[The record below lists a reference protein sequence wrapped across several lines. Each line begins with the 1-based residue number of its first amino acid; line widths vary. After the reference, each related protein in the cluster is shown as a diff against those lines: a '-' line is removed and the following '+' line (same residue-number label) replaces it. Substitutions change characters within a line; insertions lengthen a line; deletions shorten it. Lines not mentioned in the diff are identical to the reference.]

1 MIRPATSSL
10 ALGLL
15 VSATALGGLACTGSI
30 GDGAGLGAK
39 PGPVNGPG
47 RPNPG
52 VNDPPPGPPVTADD
66 GAGPM
71 PLRRMTINEFN
82 NTVRDLLGQDVP
94 QITDESGFSGD
105 IEAFDHGFLRGA
117 AVGSANDARLFSQLS
132 DSIATT
138 AMGKMATLMPQG
150 CATPAAGAEEGCAK
164 KFIDE
169 FGLRAFRRPPTS
181 DETADLF
188 ALYQKVRGAEIG
200 LGFPEAVRTLISAML
215 QSPMFTYRWELGD
228 YKGNTQQLAR
238 LDDYAIASRL
248 SYMILASMPDA
259 ELFSAAAA
267 GQLTDPGKIG
277 DQARRLLASDKAKLG
292 LGEFVVQWLNV
303 SYLPTL
309 SKDES
314 FVNFTPAV
322 AKSML
327 LENASFFASIMQG
340 KSSKLEQLYTS
351 SSSFLD
357 AGLAKLYG
365 VSGVTGT
372 QMKAVDLNPQ
382 QRAGILTQGSFLA
395 AMADGDQPHPIR
407 RGLLILNQVL
417 CVPIAPPANFM
428 PPPVED
434 VAPNIPNRT
443 RFEKSTMREPSCAG
457 CHTRINMPGFAFE
470 NYDATGAWR
479 DTDAS
484 QPVNAAGVFP
494 FADGDYMFKNG
505 VDFSKAIA
513 TSKEAR
519 ECFTRQFLQYS
530 LRRPLLD
537 SEQGSVKVISE
548 AFAASGYDLKEL
560 LVATAKTRAFTYRQ
574 PLDGEGQP

>member
-1 MIRPATSSL
+1 L
-10 ALGLL
+10 AAL
-15 VSATALGGLACTGSI
+15 VSATLGGLACTGSI
-30 GDGAGLGAK
+30 GDQLGPDGKPIA
-39 PGPVNGPG
+39 PGPN
-47 RPNPG
+47 RPTPKPT
-52 VNDPPPGPPVTADD
+52 DPPPGPPVTADD
-66 GAGPM
+66 TAGPL
-71 PLRRMTINEFN
+71 PLRRLTINEFN

-94 QITDESGFSGD
+94 VITDETGVSSD
-105 IEAFDHGFLRGA
+105 LEAFDHGFLRGS
-117 AVGSANDARLFSQLS
+117 AVGSANDARLFSQLA
-132 DSIATT
+132 DGIAAT

-150 CATPAAGAEEGCAK
+150 CAAPAGGAEEGCAK

-169 FGLRAFRRPPTS
+169 FGLRAFRRPPS
-181 DETADLF
+181 NDEKADLF
-188 ALYQKVRGAEIG
+188 ALYQRVRGSEVG
-200 LGFPEAVRTLISAML
+200 LAFPEAIRSLISAML
-215 QSPMFTYRWELGD
+215 QSPMFSYRWELGD
-228 YKGNTQQLAR
+228 AKTNNQTNGQQILR
-238 LDDYAIASRL
+238 LDDYAMASRL

-259 ELFSAAAA
+259 ELFAAAAA
-267 GQLTDPGKIG
+267 GQLTDPDKIG
-277 DQARRLLASDKAKLG
+277 DQVRRLVGSDKAKLG
-292 LGEFVVQWLNV
+292 LAEFVVQWLNV

-314 FVNFTPAV
+314 FTNFTPAV
-322 AKSML
+322 ARSML
-327 LENASFFASIMQG
+327 NENGAFFASIVQG
-340 KSSKLEQLYTS
+340 KNAKLEQLYTS
-351 SSSFLD
+351 SASFLD

-443 RFEKSTMREPSCAG
+443 RFEKSTMREPSCSG

-470 NYDATGAWR
+470 NFDAVGAWR
-479 DTDAS
+479 DTDAG

-494 FADGDYMFKNG
+494 FAAGDYSFKNG

-513 TSKEAR
+513 TSQEAR
-519 ECFTRQFLQYS
+519 DCFTRQFLQYS

-537 SEQGSVKVISE
+537 SEAGSVKTISE

-560 LVATAKTRAFTYRQ
+560 MVATAKTRAFTYRQ
-574 PLDGEGQP
+574 PLAGEGQP